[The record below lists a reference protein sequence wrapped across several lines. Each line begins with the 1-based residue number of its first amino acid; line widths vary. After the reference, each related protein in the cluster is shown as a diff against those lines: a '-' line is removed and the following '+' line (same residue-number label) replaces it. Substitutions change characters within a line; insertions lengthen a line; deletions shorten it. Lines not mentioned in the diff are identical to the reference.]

1 MMNRSAMRGFTLIEL
16 VVVIVILGILAAFA
30 VPRFTAMEGRA
41 REASV
46 NALAGS
52 LRSSATLAHSM
63 WLASGGPATVA
74 MEGNNIAITNGY
86 PTRAS
91 IPNTLQD
98 CTALT
103 NCGGFTYTAG
113 TGVFAR
119 NGAPTPA
126 NCRVTYTAPAAAN
139 RAPTIAVV
147 VTGC

>member
-1 MMNRSAMRGFTLIEL
+1 MKNRSAMRGFTLIEL

-41 REASV
+41 REASI

-52 LRSSATLAHSM
+52 VRSASALAHSM
-63 WLASGGPATVA
+63 WLASGGPATVP

-86 PTRAS
+86 PTRAAL
-91 IPNTLQD
+91 PNTLQD
-98 CTALT
+98 TS
-103 NCGGFTYTAG
+103 GFTYAAG
-113 TGVFAR
+113 TGRFTR

-126 NCRVTYTAPAAAN
+126 NCSVTYTGPAAAN
-139 RAPTIAVV
+139 AAPTIAVV